1 MRLAFRIK
9 HHFFGAFRELFVHH
23 HGSLDFRA
31 NLFALMI
38 AANEESTVDSYV
50 VVKTIGMD
58 IYENDKDRANLLML
72 VTKEKVKKVYDN
84 NGLDVDTLVAHIQK
98 ELKVIPRYAKKIDV
112 ETLKLLLPLTYDLD
126 TLSYQENILEFLQDL
141 KEETLKSKE

>member
-1 MRLAFRIK
+1 MRLGFRIK

-38 AANEESTVDSYV
+38 AANEESTVEGYI
-50 VVKTIGMD
+50 VVKKIGLD
-58 IYENDKDRANLLML
+58 IYNNDKDRANLLML
-72 VTKEKVKKVYDN
+72 VTKEKVKKVHDN
-84 NGLDVDTLVAHIQK
+84 NGLDIDTLVAHIQK
-98 ELKVIPRYAKKIDV
+98 ELKVVPRYANKIDIK
-112 ETLKLLLPLTYDLD
+112 ELQLLLPLTYDRD

>member
-1 MRLAFRIK
+1 MRLGFRIK

-31 NLFALMI
+31 NLFALLI
-38 AANEESTVDSYV
+38 AADEEATVESYIT
-50 VVKTIGMD
+50 VKNIGLTI
-58 IYENDKDRANLLML
+58 YNNDKDRANLLML
-72 VTKEKVKKVYDN
+72 VTKEKVKKVHDN
-84 NGLDVDTLVAHIQK
+84 NGLDIDTLVAHIQK
-98 ELKVIPRYAKKIDV
+98 ELKVVPRYAEKIDI
-112 ETLKLLLPLTYDLD
+112 EALKLLLSLTYDLD